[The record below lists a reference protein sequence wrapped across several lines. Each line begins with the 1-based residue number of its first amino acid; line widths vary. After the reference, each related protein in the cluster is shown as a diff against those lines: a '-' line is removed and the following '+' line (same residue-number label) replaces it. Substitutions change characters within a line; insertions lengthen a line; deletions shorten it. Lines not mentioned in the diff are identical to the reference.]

1 VSDTSAPVPVLTT
14 ERAGAPADGT
24 VIETPPGR
32 ADLIIRVMT
41 PFAQVA
47 VRGLRTYVQAL
58 VGFLLL
64 SLGGGLDNIGGV
76 QSSVFLVQLK
86 IAASLALAPAV
97 IAVLQNSAELLAKL
111 DESMPKARA

>member
-1 VSDTSAPVPVLTT
+1 VSDTTAPVPVLTT

-24 VIETPPGR
+24 VIITPAGR
-32 ADLIIRVMT
+32 ADLIIKTMT
-41 PFAQVA
+41 PVVQVI
-47 VRGLRTYVQAL
+47 VRGLRTDVQAL

-64 SLGGGLDNIGGV
+64 GLGGGLDNIGGV
-76 QSSVFLVQLK
+76 QSSVFIVQLK

-111 DESMPKARA
+111 DERMPKARA

>member
-1 VSDTSAPVPVLTT
+1 
-14 ERAGAPADGT
+14 
-24 VIETPPGR
+24 
-32 ADLIIRVMT
+32 MT
-41 PFAQVA
+41 PVVQVI

-64 SLGGGLDNIGGV
+64 GLGGGLDNIGGV
-76 QSSVFLVQLK
+76 QSSVFIVQLK

-111 DESMPKARA
+111 DERMPKARA

>member
-1 VSDTSAPVPVLTT
+1 VSDTTAPVPVLTT

-24 VIETPPGR
+24 VIITPAGR
-32 ADLIIRVMT
+32 ADLIIKTMT
-41 PFAQVA
+41 PVVQVI

-64 SLGGGLDNIGGV
+64 GLGGGLDNIGGV
-76 QSSVFLVQLK
+76 QSSVFIVQLK

-111 DESMPKARA
+111 DERMPKARA

>member
-1 VSDTSAPVPVLTT
+1 MTEIASPVPVLTT
-14 ERAGAPADGT
+14 DRAGAPADGT
-24 VIETPPGR
+24 IIETPPGR
-32 ADLIIRVMT
+32 SDLIIKVMT

-64 SLGGGLDNIGGV
+64 ALGGGLDNVGGV

-86 IAASLALAPAV
+86 VAASLALAPAV
-97 IAVLQNSAELLAKL
+97 IAVLQNAAELLAHL